1 MDYKERDTVAIMN
14 YLQGKKA
21 VNVADI
27 IAESGAEK
35 LRVYTILFELEQ
47 ANLIIVLEQESLGA
61 PKVVRI
67 NSKALENVKVR

>member
-1 MDYKERDTVAIMN
+1 MDYKERDTVSIMN

-21 VNVADI
+21 VKVEDI

-47 ANLIIVLEQESLGA
+47 ANLIVVLEHETLGA
-61 PKVVRI
+61 PKVVKI
-67 NSKALENVKVR
+67 NSKVLQNVKAR